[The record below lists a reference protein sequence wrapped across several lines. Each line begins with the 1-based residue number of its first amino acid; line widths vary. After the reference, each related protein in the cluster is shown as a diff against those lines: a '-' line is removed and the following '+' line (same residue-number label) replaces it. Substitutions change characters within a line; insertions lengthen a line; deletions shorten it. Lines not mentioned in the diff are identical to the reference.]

1 MASGWRGHRP
11 LAVSLLELSFLPF
24 PFGIRNLSILKPYT
38 LPFGFLNFAPTSSPY
53 AFPSSPLYKRWPPKA
68 KVIKG

>member
-24 PFGIRNLSILKPYT
+24 PFWHLEFVPWALRFSPWV
-38 LPFGFLNFAPTSSPY
+38 FLNFAPSPY
-53 AFPSSPLYKRWPPKA
+53 TLAFGLWRFPF
-68 KVIKG
+68 